1 MAKCSECKQEGHNK
15 RTCKNPSSKSI
26 PLKAETK
33 TKTKTETTPASN
45 TRGAAAKKQEAELEN
60 LLNGLPADASVFPC
74 KKNMLDKIM
83 EKLASRGYKKV
94 GGLGKHFD
102 GILDNGETVE
112 LKVTKKKG
120 SSLDMIRFQ
129 PWMDTVQF
137 LQGQIKSKVGTELL
151 GNTLYRAWFDKEI
164 THSGF
169 TYNEYVKAS
178 FDFGGKGKGETAAE
192 KFIASLRSSKTKQK
206 EYQQKWLRFEEE
218 YFETYSPDTK
228 KLAEIIGGIFESKTW
243 WVCISSTSAD
253 CIRGPKLINLAYE
266 GTKAKQKGGKVFQ
279 YALTLEQEGEQKTV
293 PLCLKFH
300 WKNGGQAVQNL
311 NFMLV

>member
-1 MAKCSECKQEGHNK
+1 MLGEMTKCSECKEEGHNK
-15 RTCKNPSSKSI
+15 RTCKSKSI
-26 PLKAETK
+26 PLESETK
-33 TKTKTETTPASN
+33 TKTNPTSN
-45 TRGAAAKKQEAELEN
+45 NRGSTATQQEAELEK

-74 KKNMLDKIM
+74 KKEMLDKIL
-83 EKLASRGYKKV
+83 EQLAHHGYKKV

-120 SSLDMIRFQ
+120 SSPEIIRFQ

-164 THSGF
+164 AHNGF
-169 TYNEYVKAS
+169 TYEEYVKAS
-178 FDFGGKGKGETAAE
+178 FDFAGKGKGETAAE
-192 KFIASLRSSKTKQK
+192 TFIALLRTSPEKQK

-218 YFETYSPDTK
+218 YFETYSPDTE
-228 KLAEIIGGIFESKTW
+228 KLAQIIGGIFESKTW

-253 CIRGPKLINLAYE
+253 CVRGPKLVSLVYE
-266 GTKAKQKGGKVFQ
+266 GAKAKPKGGKVFQ
-279 YALTLEQEGEQKTV
+279 YALTLEQNGEQKTV